1 MERTIPRLSAAQIK
15 AEALRLG
22 FSACGLAPAAPANAR
37 HAAFFRQWLAQ
48 GRQAGMDYM
57 ARHEDLRLDPRL
69 LMESCRTVV
78 SVILNYRPATPI
90 PPDRLQIAWY
100 AYGQDYH
107 DVVRAKLQALLQALQ
122 QDFPDGT
129 LQGRACCD
137 TAPVLERYWAWR
149 CGLGWIGRHTQL
161 VVPHA
166 GSAFFI
172 GELLLNF
179 PADTYDSP
187 IASGGTGYS
196 DSFATL
202 CGTCTRCVDACPTHA
217 LSAGGLDARRCLSYL
232 TIENRGP
239 IPEEAAQEMYP
250 YLYGCD
256 RCLQACPHLRH
267 AVPAQE
273 PAFTPRPE
281 LLQMTKEDWRH
292 LSVEQYRRL
301 FKGSAVKRAKYEG
314 LVRNLTALG
323 LTCPPPENPQSPD
336 S

>member
-1 MERTIPRLSAAQIK
+1 MGKNIPRLSAAQIK

-22 FSACGLAPAAPANAR
+22 FSACGLAPAISVDVR
-37 HAAFFRQWLAQ
+37 HATFLRQWLTH

-69 LMESCRTVV
+69 LLEDCRTVV
-78 SVILNYRPATPI
+78 SVILNYLPATPI

-107 DVVRAKLQALLQALQ
+107 DVIRAKLQALLQTLQ
-122 QDFPDGT
+122 QAFPEGT

-137 TAPVLERYWAWR
+137 TAPILERYWAWR

-172 GELLLNF
+172 GELLLNL
-179 PADTYDSP
+179 PADTYDAP
-187 IASGGTGYS
+187 ITGQA
-196 DSFATL
+196 DDRDGFATR
-202 CGTCTRCVDACPTHA
+202 CGTCTRCVDTCPTHA
-217 LSAGGLDARRCLSYL
+217 LSTEGLDARRCLSYL

-239 IPEEAAQEMYP
+239 IPGEAARKMYP

-256 RCLQACPHLRH
+256 RCLQACPHLHH
-267 AVPAQE
+267 AVPTQE
-273 PAFTPRPE
+273 HAFTPRPE
-281 LLQMTKEDWRH
+281 LLQMTEESWRH
-292 LSVEQYRRL
+292 LSVEQYRCL
-301 FKGSAVKRAKYEG
+301 FKGSAVKRAKYKG
-314 LVRNLTALG
+314 LMRNLAALH
-323 LTCPPPENPQSPD
+323 LKV
-336 S
+336 

>member
-22 FSACGLAPAAPANAR
+22 FSACGLAPAAPADTL
-37 HAAFFRQWLAQ
+37 HAAFLRQWLAQ
-48 GRQAGMDYM
+48 GRQADMDYM

-69 LMESCRTVV
+69 LMEGCRTVV

-107 DVVRAKLQALLQALQ
+107 DVIRAKLQALLQALQ

-172 GELLLNF
+172 GELLLNL